1 MELCMPPAI
10 YLIRCWWFLKKKRSM
25 WVPTWPEGLK
35 TPQKTST
42 SLTVTGSTANTINIL
57 QIDMAH
63 VYILFFKDKSIKN
76 GPMVIKMLSDTST
89 SSNMASTY
97 ARNLLQLPPKNI
109 LFFSLKSIQFWEQI
123 FFLIKN
129 AIKRLCLSLMHVS
142 RDSKNSFQKIFF
154 PLQNIKAHLITLL

>member
-57 QIDMAH
+57 QIDMRH

-76 GPMVIKMLSDTST
+76 GLMVIKMLSDTST
-89 SSNMASTY
+89 SSNMASKY
-97 ARNLLQLPPKNI
+97 AGNSPPKNI
-109 LFFSLKSIQFWEQI
+109 FFFAEKYIILRTN
-123 FFLIKN
+123 FFFNK
-129 AIKRLCLSLMHVS
+129 KRFVCL
-142 RDSKNSFQKIFF
+142 
-154 PLQNIKAHLITLL
+154 